1 MRLYNTKSGCKKMM
15 PVSDTDEAVERN
27 LMILDAMM
35 KEWEIKMNWGENKA
49 MAVKWE
55 KLCNDFS

>member
-1 MRLYNTKSGCKKMM
+1 MM

>member
-1 MRLYNTKSGCKKMM
+1 MQEDDLM

-35 KEWEIKMNWGENKA
+35 KKWEIKMNWGETKA
-49 MAVKWE
+49 MAVKRGE
-55 KLCNDFS
+55 IM